1 MSTTVGFQLSV
12 GCVSRGG
19 CTGVFIFTDKSVQ
32 TYYGTAVD
40 SLKEIDTQKTS
51 VYIHKKGLS
60 LSVRVMF
67 VFIYT
72 LLDCF
77 GQKKGNLKKEKFTCD
92 NLYHYY
98 YYYYS
103 YSTSGL
109 LTII

>member
-1 MSTTVGFQLSV
+1 MDVP
-12 GCVSRGG
+12 GC
-19 CTGVFIFTDKSVQ
+19 IFTEGSVKI
-32 TYYGTAVD
+32 YYGTAVD

-51 VYIHKKGLS
+51 VYKSTQGLS
-60 LSVRVMF
+60 CSVMVMF

-77 GQKKGNLKKEKFTCD
+77 GQKKGNIKKEKFTCD